1 MKKILSIR
9 KMCCIIGMYFFLQG
23 FYMEYGY
30 KKKPKFIVIFSFFY
44 LLYPIINIVAFLST
58 TPPSVALSTFQDFI
72 LEKPTYMLLNIALWL
87 ATLPLCY
94 GLFKVKRW
102 AWFYFVVHAI
112 LVITMSLFSVVSIKE
127 DIDVQPRFNIVFFL
141 NLLVLIP
148 MILFTKKEIRMP
160 YLNPRLKWWEQSKRV
175 KHNVKVVFQNE
186 DFDTFDI
193 SESGAFI
200 LDTENKI
207 KVYPEDIIPISLAL
221 DNKIIK
227 CYCEVIWIN
236 QGNRENLPNGM
247 GIRFINLKKEEIL
260 EIKKF
265 ISTIHSESRNVYK

>member
-1 MKKILSIR
+1 MD
-9 KMCCIIGMYFFLQG
+9 
-23 FYMEYGY
+23 GY
-30 KKKPKFIVIFSFFY
+30 KKKPKFIVIFSLFY

-127 DIDVQPRFNIVFFL
+127 NIDVQPRFNIVFFL

-148 MILFTKKEIRMP
+148 MILFTKKEIRTP
-160 YLNPRLKWWEQSKRV
+160 YLNPRVKWWEQSTRV
-175 KHNVKVVFQNE
+175 RHTVKVVYQSDEFE
-186 DFDTFDI
+186 TFDI

-200 LDTENKI
+200 LDSESKI
-207 KVYPEDIIPISLAL
+207 KVYPQDIIPISLVL

-227 CYCEVIWIN
+227 CYCEVAWIN
-236 QGNRENLPNGM
+236 QGNRESIPNGM
-247 GIRFINLKKEEIL
+247 GIKFLNLKKEEIAQ
-260 EIKKF
+260 IKDF
-265 ISTIHSESRNVYK
+265 LNMVQTESKNFSK